1 MKQQSSLNL
10 KINDNPVNS
19 NALENSLMLRATN
32 SGLKL
37 FNSVGEELPICS
49 SVFKVQEFPTSG
61 MIENSIY
68 ILESGEAKAYFSEG
82 WIDIS

>member
-49 SVFKVQEFPTSG
+49 SVFKV
-61 MIENSIY
+61 
-68 ILESGEAKAYFSEG
+68 
-82 WIDIS
+82 